1 MSAVTF
7 DTLKFVEILEAAK
20 MPREHATAIAA
31 AVRTTHDAADVATKA
46 DLADLRK
53 DTDSKFDMLRRDM
66 NAGFTLMNAKIEA
79 MNAKIEAES
88 SKIIIRIGGAVITV
102 MLALE
107 AINRFWPKVRA

>member
-46 DLADLRK
+46 DLAELRK
-53 DTDSKFDMLRRDM
+53 DTDNKFDTLRSDM
-66 NAGFTLMNAKIEA
+66 NAGFA
-79 MNAKIEAES
+79 MLNAKIEAES

-102 MLALE
+102 MVALE
-107 AINRFWPKVRA
+107 AINRFWPKV